1 MMLRF
6 VQGRYVMRSL
16 EELAKKA
23 LELKERGMSTYEI
36 ADELKVQADTVVWL
50 LLLGK
55 DGVKPKDA
63 YDVYVNWNPIGSSV
77 RRLTLVGRAMADMVR
92 EAVDQGSME
101 EPEVVAGIEAGGMA
115 LGLIVA
121 RSLGKPVASVR
132 PQRLG
137 EKKVAGAVNPSF
149 SAVEGKKVLIVDT
162 ILRMG
167 ETIRAA
173 VETLQ
178 TVKSKPVGV
187 TVLANKSG
195 KDSIEGIPI
204 DLWLS
209 FCPWQ
214 NSPMHSP
221 TCLAVDPLW
230 YTGISRIDSA

>member
-1 MMLRF
+1 
-6 VQGRYVMRSL
+6 MRSL

-50 LLLGK
+50 LLHGK
-55 DGVKPKDA
+55 DGVKTRETRDA

-92 EAVDQGSME
+92 EAVEQNLME

-173 VETLQ
+173 IETLQ
-178 TVKSKPVGV
+178 SVKSKPVGV

-195 KDSIEGIPI
+195 KDSIEGVPVRS
-204 DLWLS
+204 LMELL
-209 FCPWQ
+209 PVAKQ
-214 NSPMHSP
+214 PH
-221 TCLAVDPLW
+221 T
-230 YTGISRIDSA
+230 

>member
-1 MMLRF
+1 
-6 VQGRYVMRSL
+6 MRSL

-23 LELKERGMSTYEI
+23 RELKERGLSTYEI

-50 LLLGK
+50 LLHGK
-55 DGVKPKDA
+55 EGIKSRETS
-63 YDVYVNWNPIGSSV
+63 DVYLNWNPIGSSV

-92 EAVDQGSME
+92 EAVVQGQME
-101 EPEVVAGIEAGGMA
+101 EPDVVAGIEAGGMA

-121 RSLGKPVASVR
+121 RSLGKPVAAVR

-149 SAVEGKKVLIVDT
+149 SAVEGKKVLVVDT

-173 VETLQ
+173 IETLQ
-178 TVKSKPVGV
+178 AVKAKPVGV

-195 KDSIEGIPI
+195 KDNI
-204 DLWLS
+204 DG
-209 FCPWQ
+209 
-214 NSPMHSP
+214 
-221 TCLAVDPLW
+221 VPLR
-230 YTGISRIDSA
+230 SLMELLPVAKQPP

>member
-1 MMLRF
+1 
-6 VQGRYVMRSL
+6 MRSL
-16 EELAKKA
+16 EELTKKA
-23 LELKERGMSTYEI
+23 MELKERGMSTYEI

-50 LLLGK
+50 LLHGR

-92 EAVDQGSME
+92 DAVDQGSME

-137 EKKVAGAVNPSF
+137 EKKIAGAVNPSF
-149 SAVEGKKVLIVDT
+149 SAVEGKRVLIVDT

-173 VETLQ
+173 IETLQ
-178 TVKSKPVGV
+178 AVKSKPIGV
-187 TVLANKSG
+187 VVLANKSG
-195 KDSIEGIPI
+195 HDSIEGVP
-204 DLWLS
+204 LRSLVELL
-209 FCPWQ
+209 PVAKQ
-214 NSPMHSP
+214 PHS
-221 TCLAVDPLW
+221 
-230 YTGISRIDSA
+230 

>member
-1 MMLRF
+1 
-6 VQGRYVMRSL
+6 
-16 EELAKKA
+16 
-23 LELKERGMSTYEI
+23 
-36 ADELKVQADTVVWL
+36 
-50 LLLGK
+50 
-55 DGVKPKDA
+55 
-63 YDVYVNWNPIGSSV
+63 
-77 RRLTLVGRAMADMVR
+77 MADMVR
-92 EAVDQGSME
+92 ESVEQGAME

-149 SAVEGKKVLIVDT
+149 STVEGKKVLIVDT

-178 TVKSKPVGV
+178 SVKSKPVGV

-204 DLWLS
+204 RSLVELL
-209 FCPWQ
+209 PVAKQ
-214 NSPMHSP
+214 PHS
-221 TCLAVDPLW
+221 
-230 YTGISRIDSA
+230 